1 VEGGIDVSGSLK
13 EVGVIVGEAS
23 SNEFFFSSKPGEM
36 PSRWEYLLTYSE
48 EDVDGAPKQ
57 VEVVAQIERVL
68 SASQALTKELDFEI
82 IKKIIESGLADRKV
96 WGKARV
102 LGYLTETG
110 DLQLP
115 KKAVM
120 PGKPVYIAP
129 TELLEKFYSYPAEE
143 AIKIGS
149 LITRNDVSVSLS
161 VKGFRRHLGLI
172 AQTGSGKTYLAG
184 IIADELL
191 RKGATLLILDPHADY
206 VFLSRNVDGKR
217 NELSDRIT
225 VFRNPASTG
234 RYSEAEV
241 GKITPYEICFSDLDI
256 DEVCLISGISEHY
269 ANIVAG
275 LQRALEELKNEK
287 DTFQPDDLIQ
297 KLENADKWK
306 EQDVEAKIIS
316 GAKSAVKYVR
326 RLARMQVFTD
336 ASTDI
341 EQMLKPMQLSVV
353 DLSGLD
359 DEVSDYI
366 ASRILSDLYE
376 KISDGEFEYPVF
388 VFVEEAHRF
397 IPAQGRTYSGPI
409 IKKIAAEGRKF
420 GVFLIVITQRPS
432 KIHSDALSQCNS
444 QIIMRITN
452 PQDQDAIAMSSE
464 RLGESLLGDLPG
476 LNTGE
481 AVIVGEMT
489 RAPVM
494 ARVKKRRTR
503 EGGSDID
510 IIGKMKDAL
519 KKAKEETGDTQS
531 QRLREDIKGFT
542 DSFKKE
548 E

>member
-1 VEGGIDVSGSLK
+1 VSDSLK
-13 EVGVIVGEAS
+13 EVGIIIGEAS

-110 DLQLP
+110 DLQQP

-129 TELLEKFYSYPAEE
+129 AELLEKFYSYPEGE
-143 AIKIGS
+143 AIKVGS
-149 LITRNDVSVSLS
+149 LITRSEVPVSLS
-161 VKGFRRHLGLI
+161 IKGFRRHLAII

-184 IIADELL
+184 IIVEELL
-191 RKGATLLILDPHADY
+191 RKGGTIIMLDPHADY
-206 VFLSRNVDGKR
+206 VFLSRKIDGKR
-217 NELSDRIT
+217 YELSDRMT
-225 VFRNPASTG
+225 VFRSPASTG
-234 RYSEAEV
+234 RYTETEV
-241 GKITPYEICFSDLDI
+241 GKIEPYEICFSDLDL
-256 DEVCLISGISEHY
+256 DEIRLLSGISRHY
-269 ANIVAG
+269 TNIVSG
-275 LQRALEELKNEK
+275 LQRALDELKTQK
-287 DTFQPDDLIQ
+287 KVFQVEDLLEE
-297 KLENADKWK
+297 LENAGKWK
-306 EQDVEAKIIS
+306 DQNVDPKIID
-316 GAKSAVKYVR
+316 GARSAVKYLT
-326 RLARMQVFTD
+326 RLVKMRVFTD
-336 ASTDI
+336 ASTSI
-341 EQMLKPMQLSVV
+341 GQMLRPMHLSVV

-366 ASRILSDLYE
+366 AYRILSDVYE
-376 KISDGEFEYPVF
+376 KVSSGEFDYPVF
-388 VFVEEAHRF
+388 IFVEEAHRF
-397 IPAQGRTYSGPI
+397 IPATGSTHSSRM

-420 GVFLIVITQRPS
+420 GVFLVVITQRPS

-452 PQDQDAIAMSSE
+452 PKDQEAVAASSE
-464 RLGESLLGDLPG
+464 RLGETLLDDLPG

-489 RAPVM
+489 RAPIM
-494 ARVKKRRTR
+494 ARIKKRTTR
-503 EGGSDID
+503 EGGSDVD
-510 IIGKMKDAL
+510 IMGKMKEAVT
-519 KKAKEETGDTQS
+519 KAKEETLENES
-531 QRLREDIKGFT
+531 ERLRKDMKGFMG
-542 DSFKKE
+542 SAEEEKK
-548 E
+548 

>member
-1 VEGGIDVSGSLK
+1 MSDTLK

-23 SNEFFFSSKPGEM
+23 SNEFYFSSKPGEM

-48 EDVDGAPKQ
+48 EDVDGTPKQ

-96 WGKARV
+96 WGKARI
-102 LGYLTETG
+102 LGYLTDTG

-129 TELLEKFYSYPAEE
+129 ADLLEKFYSYPAEE

-149 LITRNDVSVSLS
+149 LITRSEVPVSLS

-191 RKGATLLILDPHADY
+191 RKGGTLVMLDPHADY

-241 GKITPYEICFSDLDI
+241 GKITPYEICFSDLDP
-256 DEVCLISGISEHY
+256 DEVCLISGISQHY
-269 ANIVAG
+269 TNIVAG
-275 LQRALEELKNEK
+275 LQRALEELKSEK
-287 DTFQPDDLIQ
+287 DTFQPDDLIE

-306 EQDVEAKIIS
+306 EQSIEAKVIS
-316 GAKSAVKYVR
+316 GAKSAVKYLR

-336 ASTDI
+336 SSTNID
-341 EQMLKPMQLSVV
+341 QMLRPMHLSVV

-366 ASRILSDLYE
+366 ASRILSDIYE

-388 VFVEEAHRF
+388 IFVEEAHRF
-397 IPAQGRTYSGPI
+397 IPVNSRTYSGSI

-420 GVFLIVITQRPS
+420 GVFLVVITQRPS

-452 PQDQDAIAMSSE
+452 PQDQNAIAMSSE
-464 RLGESLLGDLPG
+464 RLGENLLNDLPG

-494 ARVKKRRTR
+494 ARIRKRRTR

-510 IIGKMKDAL
+510 IMGKMKEAV
-519 KKAKEETGDTQS
+519 KKAKEETINNES
-531 QRLREDIKGFT
+531 KRLREDIKGFT

>member
-1 VEGGIDVSGSLK
+1 MLGTLK

-48 EDVDGAPKQ
+48 EDVDGTPKQ

-129 TELLEKFYSYPAEE
+129 TELLEKFYSYPAGE

-149 LITRNDVSVSLS
+149 LITRNEVPVSLS

-191 RKGATLLILDPHADY
+191 RKGGTLIMLDPHADY

-241 GKITPYEICFSDLDI
+241 GKITPYEICFSDLDL

-275 LQRALEELKNEK
+275 LQRALEELKSEK
-287 DTFQPDDLIQ
+287 DTFQPDDLIE
-297 KLENADKWK
+297 KLKNADKWK
-306 EQDVEAKIIS
+306 EQNAEAKVIS
-316 GAKSAVKYVR
+316 GAKSAVKYLK
-326 RLARMQVFTD
+326 RLSRMQAFTD
-336 ASTDI
+336 ASTNID
-341 EQMLKPMQLSVV
+341 QMLRPMHLSVV

-366 ASRILSDLYE
+366 ASRILSDIYE
-376 KISDGEFEYPVF
+376 KISEGEFEYPVF

-397 IPAQGRTYSGPI
+397 IPVDGKTYSGPI

-420 GVFLIVITQRPS
+420 GVFLVVITQRPS

-452 PQDQDAIAMSSE
+452 PQDQNAIAMSSE
-464 RLGESLLGDLPG
+464 RLGENLLNDLPG

-494 ARVKKRRTR
+494 ARIKKRRTR

-510 IIGKMKDAL
+510 IMGKMKDAV
-519 KKAKEETGDTQS
+519 KKAKEETVENES